1 MKKDYYDIFASPENL
16 RIAFK
21 YVKLEIEKSSLPL
34 DPFWVPG
41 VAAVE
46 KLGDAFFNSLSKLLL
61 ERKYEPGKAEEFLQ
75 HKENFGIRK
84 IAMINIVDRIVYQA
98 ILNKKVLGKE
108 ITGKYNKHNYYPTI
122 SKSKKAYL
130 KSYKGFYP
138 KFIEEQRRTVYDKSR
153 LRGEFD
159 VTAFYDNIS
168 HKILRKML
176 DSYDIGTPDLN
187 DLLIKLLSK
196 WSKNGKGVPQG
207 PDASSVLANFY
218 LTPIDEYFERQK
230 SKNIDYFRYMDDMV
244 IMANSEKDLY
254 TQIESLTEQLY
265 KLQLD
270 LNTKS
275 EIIQADD
282 NYFEL
287 LQYFDPYGEPGNESA
302 IVLEEIRS
310 RIPEIILKYRDR
322 RKDVTKRDRSS
333 LKYFLKADKEYKYA
347 KFFVQI
353 YPYVPSLADLIC
365 KYIQPVA
372 YKGEIRINILK
383 VLTEHHLFRWQEFWL
398 AKVLLIE
405 KIQRDHNFEI
415 RFDNHKYWEVSST
428 ARFVTM
434 LAGKSTLSHSDILK
448 AIESSETEF
457 DRNLYISLLS
467 SAHKNASKTKDVLK
481 KCLEAGS
488 LETKAIIYAQS
499 FDQKKLAKVAKAG
512 NLFESRAKDTAQTS
526 QVTPLQFLSKK
537 EIEKTLGFS
546 PEFNS
551 RKEMSLELRA
561 ENDELTIT
569 GKLLDGRSCLTAKSQ
584 RPRLIKLIKCLCKE
598 HMGTEKSVYR
608 KYQLK
613 EVVNKHAELKEIEKE
628 LAKID
633 LSIEKANRLT
643 PVLAPTLGYFI
654 KISYTSG
661 GCEIQFRRG
670 IDDDSFAEIPDK
682 KQKEIFK
689 AAASTMR
696 ENTVNN

>member
-1 MKKDYYDIFASPENL
+1 MKKNYYDIFASPKNL

-21 YVKLEIEKSSLPL
+21 YVKLEIDKSSLPL

-46 KLGDAFFNSLSKLLL
+46 KLGNAFFNSLSKLLL
-61 ERKYEPGKAEEFLQ
+61 ERKYEPGKAEVFLQ

-98 ILNKKVLGKE
+98 ILNKNVLGKE
-108 ITGKYNKHNYYPTI
+108 ITSRYSIHNYYPTL

-138 KFIEEQRRTVYDKSR
+138 KFIEEQRRTVYDMTR

-159 VTAFYDNIS
+159 ITAFYDNIS
-168 HKILRKML
+168 HKVLRKML
-176 DSYDIGTPDLN
+176 DDSAIGTPELN

-196 WSKNGKGVPQG
+196 WSNNGKGIPQG

-218 LTPIDEYFERQK
+218 LTPIDKYFEKQK
-230 SKNIDYFRYMDDMV
+230 DKNVDYFRYMDDMV
-244 IMANSEKDLY
+244 IMANTEKDLY
-254 TQIESLTEQLY
+254 SQIEILTEQLY
-265 KLQLD
+265 NLHLD

-275 EIIQADD
+275 EILQADD
-282 NYFEL
+282 NYFDL
-287 LQYFDPYGEPGNESA
+287 LQYFDPYGEPGDESA
-302 IVLEEIRS
+302 IILEEIRS
-310 RIPEIILKYRDR
+310 RILEIILKFRDN

-347 KFFVQI
+347 KYFVQI

-383 VLTEHHLFRWQEFWL
+383 VLAEHHLFRWQEFWL

-415 RFDNHKYWEVSST
+415 RFDNHKYWEISST

-434 LAGKSTLSHSDILK
+434 LAGKHNLSPSEILE

-457 DRNLYISLLS
+457 DRNLYISLLP
-467 SAHKNASKTKDVLK
+467 AEHKNDSKIRDALSRF
-481 KCLEAGS
+481 LESGS
-488 LETKAIIYAQS
+488 LETKTIIYAQS
-499 FDQKKLAKVAKAG
+499 FDQQRLIEIAKKSD
-512 NLFESRAKDTAQTS
+512 LFDTKTKRGATTGQF
-526 QVTPLQFLSKK
+526 TPLQFLSKK

-546 PEFNS
+546 PDFNS
-551 RKEMSLELRA
+551 RKEMALELRPI
-561 ENDELTIT
+561 NDELTIT
-569 GKLLDGRSCLTAKSQ
+569 GKLLNGKPYYPSKSQ
-584 RPRLIKLIKCLCKE
+584 RSRLVRLIKCLCKE
-598 HMGTEKSVYR
+598 HMGLQKSLFAEYKLSELVK
-608 KYQLK
+608 KYS
-613 EVVNKHAELKEIEKE
+613 ELKEIEKE
-628 LAKID
+628 LVKID

-643 PVLAPTLGYFI
+643 PVLTPTLGYFI
-654 KISYTSG
+654 KINYISD
-661 GCEIQFRRG
+661 GCVIQFRRG
-670 IDDDSFAEIPDK
+670 IDDDSFTEIPDK
-682 KQKEIFK
+682 KQEEIFK
-689 AAASTMR
+689 AAVNTML
-696 ENTVNN
+696 ENAVNN